1 MSNASKLYCVY
12 CGSAGP
18 FTDEHVLARAFAGP
32 NENWMLKDLVCAECN
47 TLFSAYERAWTSAP
61 GEAYARIHWG
71 PAGRKRKGAAY
82 QAHPSENIFLM
93 INGDPILYEA
103 DILRGSQPRLRPQ
116 TILTGTGL
124 LPLAGAAHDIPRLN
138 KAANSFW
145 KNRELTIQKRLKP
158 GPRQFRIAVFA
169 QDQTFRIEKIE
180 LRPKPADAWLDRF
193 PAGVFNVD
201 PRMSV
206 DADGRLRFRSRRL
219 RDVPATLNAMLG
231 GQVTSR
237 PYSQIAAS
245 QLTLAVRSPF
255 SEYKVFRAIAKTVVN
270 HAVDYFGRDWIANP
284 PFRPILDYCLGRI
297 GDPPGSPFVG
307 VLPSQPTGIQA
318 IDACPPERHA
328 LVLCSNGAR
337 VIGLVRLY
345 GGTTYRVHLGQPAGG
360 IARFIE
366 TVWIDFN
373 GPGRVPVGT

>member
-1 MSNASKLYCVY
+1 MGGLNRNQHS
-12 CGSAGP
+12 
-18 FTDEHVLARAFAGP
+18 T
-32 NENWMLKDLVCAECN
+32 
-47 TLFSAYERAWTSAP
+47 YERAWTSAP

-116 TILTGTGL
+116 IILTGKGL
-124 LPLAGAAHDIPRLN
+124 LPVAGNAQDIPRLD
-138 KAANSFW
+138 KAAKSFW
-145 KNRELTIQKRLKP
+145 TNRELTIQKRLKP

-169 QDQTFRIEKIE
+169 NDQTFRIERVE
-180 LRPKPADAWLDRF
+180 LRSKPADAWLDRF
-193 PAGVFNVD
+193 LAGVSSVD

-206 DADGRLRFRSRRL
+206 DADGRLRFRSNRL
-219 RDVPATLNAMLG
+219 RDVPATLNAMHG

-245 QLTLAVRSPF
+245 ALTLVVRSPF
-255 SEYKVFRAIAKTVVN
+255 SQYKVFRAIAKTVVN
-270 HAVDYFGRDWIANP
+270 HAVDHFGSGWIANP
-284 PFRPILDYCLGRI
+284 SFRPILDYCLGRI

-307 VLPSQPTGIQA
+307 VLPASRPTGIKA
-318 IDACPPERHA
+318 LDSCPPERHA
-328 LVLCSNGAR
+328 LVLCCDGAR

-345 GGTTYRVHLGQPAGG
+345 GGAIYRVHVGQPPGG
-360 IARFIE
+360 IAPFTE